1 MSHHISFKAAF
12 DGLKYALFTQPNFR
26 IHLVATALALSL
38 AWLFKI
44 SQSELLILLFTITL
58 VLVAEMINTSIEAMT
73 DLLSPTHH
81 PQAKIAKDV
90 AAGMVLLTASLSI
103 IIGLAIFLPKF

>member
-58 VLVAEMINTSIEAMT
+58 VAEMINTSIEAMT